1 MEKLSLPS
9 FDFNIKESDGKTVI
23 FDIIR
28 KKYLVLTPEEWVRQ
42 HFVHYLINQLGYTKA
57 LISVEHGLK
66 YNKLQ
71 KRTDIIV
78 HDREAKPLVLVECKA
93 PEHRLN
99 QKVLEQAMMYNKTL
113 KAEYIIVTN
122 GLEHSCLKVD
132 SIGRKIEFLSTLP
145 FYKDI
150 VK

>member
-93 PEHRLN
+93 PEHGLN

>member
-1 MEKLSLPS
+1 MDKLSLPT

-28 KKYLVLTPEEWVRQ
+28 KKYLILTPEEWVRQ
-42 HFVHYLINQLGYTKA
+42 HFVHYLINHLGYVKT

-78 HDREAKPLVLVECKA
+78 HDRKGDPLVLVECKA
-93 PEHRLN
+93 PEYNLN
-99 QKVLEQAMMYNKTL
+99 QKVLEQAMMYNRVL
-113 KAEYIIVTN
+113 NAEYIIVTN
-122 GLEHSCLKVD
+122 GVEHSCLRVNSANKSV
-132 SIGRKIEFLSTLP
+132 EYLSSLP
-145 FYKDI
+145 FYNEIEK
-150 VK
+150 

>member
-1 MEKLSLPS
+1 MDKLSLPT

-42 HFVHYLINQLGYTKA
+42 HFVHYLINHLGYVKA

-66 YNKLQ
+66 YNKRQ

-78 HDREAKPLVLVECKA
+78 YDRDAQSLVLVECKA
-93 PEHRLN
+93 PEINLN
-99 QKVLEQAMMYNKTL
+99 HKVLEQAMMYNKIV
-113 KAEYIIVTN
+113 KAAYIIVTN
-122 GLEHSCLKVD
+122 GIEHSCLKVD
-132 SIGRKIEFLSTLP
+132 PDNKSVEYLNSLP
-145 FYKDI
+145 FYNEI

>member
-1 MEKLSLPS
+1 MDKLSLPTYN
-9 FDFNIKESDGKTVI
+9 FNIKDFEGKTVI

-42 HFVHYLINQLGYTKA
+42 HFIHYLINQLGYAKS

-66 YNKLQ
+66 YNSLL

-78 HDREAKPLVLVECKA
+78 YSNTAEPLVLIECKA

-99 QKVLEQAMMYNKTL
+99 KKVLEQAMMYNKTVQ
-113 KAEYIIVTN
+113 AEYIIVTN
-122 GLEHSCLKVD
+122 GLEHSCLRIDRVNKRVD
-132 SIGRKIEFLSTLP
+132 YLNTIP
-145 FYKDI
+145 FYHDI
-150 VK
+150 SQ

>member
-1 MEKLSLPS
+1 MDKLSLPT

-28 KKYLVLTPEEWVRQ
+28 KKYLILTPEEWVRQ
-42 HFVHYLINQLGYTKA
+42 HFVHYLINHLGYVKT

-78 HDREAKPLVLVECKA
+78 HGRKGDPLVLVECKA
-93 PEHRLN
+93 PEYNLN
-99 QKVLEQAMMYNKTL
+99 QKVLEQAMMYNRVL
-113 KAEYIIVTN
+113 NAEYIIVTN
-122 GLEHSCLKVD
+122 GVEHSCLRVNSANKSV
-132 SIGRKIEFLSTLP
+132 EYLSSLP
-145 FYKDI
+145 FYNEIEK
-150 VK
+150 

>member
-1 MEKLSLPS
+1 MDKLSLPT

-42 HFVHYLINQLGYTKA
+42 HFVHYLINHLGYVKS

-78 HDREAKPLVLVECKA
+78 HDRKGDPLVLVECKA
-93 PEHRLN
+93 PEYNLS
-99 QKVLEQAMMYNKTL
+99 QKVLEQAMMYNRVL
-113 KAEYIIVTN
+113 NAEYIIVTN
-122 GLEHSCLKVD
+122 GLEHSCLRVNSANKSV
-132 SIGRKIEFLSTLP
+132 EYLSSLP
-145 FYKDI
+145 FYNEIEK
-150 VK
+150 

>member
-1 MEKLSLPS
+1 MDKLSLPT

-42 HFVHYLINQLGYTKA
+42 HFVHYLINHLGYAKS

-78 HDREAKPLVLVECKA
+78 YDRKGDPLVLVECKA
-93 PEHRLN
+93 PEYNLN
-99 QKVLEQAMMYNKTL
+99 QKVLEQAMMYNRVL
-113 KAEYIIVTN
+113 NAVYIIVTN
-122 GLEHSCLKVD
+122 GLEHSCLKVNSD
-132 SIGRKIEFLSTLP
+132 NRSVEFLSSLP
-145 FYKDI
+145 FYNEIEK
-150 VK
+150 